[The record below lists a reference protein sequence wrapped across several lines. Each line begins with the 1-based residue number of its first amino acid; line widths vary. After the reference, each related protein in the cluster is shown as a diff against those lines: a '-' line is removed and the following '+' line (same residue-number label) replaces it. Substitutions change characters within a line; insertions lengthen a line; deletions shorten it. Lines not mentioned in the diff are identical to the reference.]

1 VDESKKKERE
11 RVWSDHTTVQDRLP
25 PHFHEYNSTMRIRHS
40 TLASLLPLISLSPSS
55 CGGFSA
61 SNASPRLVED
71 AVVRDVSAKVRGDK
85 NPAPLNTRQKSFS
98 QRDPIISLNMNLDF
112 LAKSGQKDAAI
123 RCEEMLL
130 RIEALHN
137 DGYYE
142 KSPDVVSYNSV
153 INAYAQ
159 GKYARSSRSGNAKRL
174 MKLMRE
180 KGVKPNSIT
189 WNTLLRCILKEIVEK
204 PSKEKVEEAESIIS
218 DMEEAAI
225 ANTISYNTVISIVSK
240 SGMND
245 SPRRAERWL
254 QLMLKTDKIQP
265 DTCSFNSVIHA
276 YANFGKNTLGAPDR
290 ARRAEDLIRQME
302 RLHKSG
308 DGNVKPDVVSYSA
321 VVNAYSKAAPEDISC
336 ATRAMEIL
344 QRMEELYE
352 GGDKDVKPNL
362 RTYTS
367 VINAFAR
374 IGAPEVADDLLSK
387 MKKSHESGDISLKP
401 DTVCYSSVLDAY
413 AKKGGEECAL
423 RAEEL
428 LNEMIG
434 LYNSGDNDVKPNTQ
448 TYRSVIS
455 ALGRSKQARAAER
468 AEQILEEMIYVS
480 SQGARDL
487 APNTI
492 VYNAVIDAF
501 ARSTSVSKAYRA
513 ELLLERM
520 LEETEKGDL
529 SVRPDTITFNSVIN
543 AAARSSF
550 GDAIVRKE
558 AFSIGLNAFR
568 HVHNLDYCRPSSVTY
583 VSYLNL
589 LENLVESSENR
600 DSVAERV
607 YILCHSF
614 GLSNDAV
621 KAQLRRTCTPL
632 IAQRILSS
640 CDDTTER

>member
-1 VDESKKKERE
+1 MKI
-11 RVWSDHTTVQDRLP
+11 
-25 PHFHEYNSTMRIRHS
+25 YNSA
-40 TLASLLPLISLSPSS
+40 LASLLTIITTLSLSP
-55 CGGFSA
+55 CTGFSA
-61 SNASPRLVED
+61 NNASGRRKNQDFTAKIVED
-71 AVVRDVSAKVRGDK
+71 AVVRDVTAKVRGDK
-85 NPAPLNTRQKSFS
+85 KPTPLNTRQKSFS

-142 KSPDVVSYNSV
+142 KAPDVVSYNSV
-153 INAYAQ
+153 INAYAH

-204 PSKEKVEEAESIIS
+204 PSKEKVEEAETIIS

-225 ANTISYNTVISIVSK
+225 ADTISYNTVISIVSK

-254 QLMLKTDKIQP
+254 QRMQKTNKVQP

-290 ARRAEDLIRQME
+290 ARSAEDLINQME
-302 RLHKSG
+302 RLYNSG

-321 VVNAYSKAAPEDISC
+321 VVNAYSKAASEDISC

-352 GGDKDVKPNL
+352 GGNKDVRPNL

-387 MKKSHESGDISLKP
+387 MKKCHKSGDITLKP

-413 AKKGGEECAL
+413 AKKGGEDCAL

-428 LNEMIG
+428 LKEMIG

-468 AEQILEEMIYVS
+468 AEQILDDMIYMS

-520 LEETEKGDL
+520 LDETEKGDL

-543 AAARSSF
+543 AAARSTF

-583 VSYLNL
+583 VSYLQL

-600 DSVAERV
+600 DSMAERV

-614 GLSNDAV
+614 GLANDAV
-621 KAQLRRTCTPL
+621 NAQLRRTCTPL
-632 IAQRILSS
+632 IAHRILSS

>member
-1 VDESKKKERE
+1 MPNE
-11 RVWSDHTTVQDRLP
+11 
-25 PHFHEYNSTMRIRHS
+25 
-40 TLASLLPLISLSPSS
+40 
-55 CGGFSA
+55 
-61 SNASPRLVED
+61 SPRRKNKDFTAKIVED
-71 AVVRDVSAKVRGDK
+71 AVVRDVTAKVRGNK
-85 NPAPLNTRQKSFS
+85 KPTPLNTRQRSFS

-130 RIEALHN
+130 RIEALHD

-153 INAYAQ
+153 INAYAH

-174 MKLMRE
+174 MQLMRE

-218 DMEEAAI
+218 DMEEAAV
-225 ANTISYNTVISIVSK
+225 ANTISYNTLLSIISK
-240 SGMND
+240 SGVKD
-245 SPRRAERWL
+245 SPQRAERWL
-254 QLMLKTDKIQP
+254 QRMLKSDEIQP

-276 YANFGKNTLGAPDR
+276 YANIGKGSLGAPDR
-290 ARRAEDLIRQME
+290 ARRAEDLISQME
-302 RLHKSG
+302 RFYKSG
-308 DGNVKPDVVSYSA
+308 NGNVKADVISYSA
-321 VVNAYSKAAPEDISC
+321 VVNAYSKAASEDGLC
-336 ATRAMEIL
+336 ATRAMAIL

-352 GGDKDVKPNL
+352 GGDKDVKPNR

-367 VINAFAR
+367 VVNAFAR

-387 MKKSHESGDISLKP
+387 MKKRFEAGDISLKP

-413 AKKGGEECAL
+413 AKKGGEECAI

-428 LNEMIG
+428 LHEMID
-434 LYNSGDNDVKPNTQ
+434 LYNNGNNDVKPNTQ
-448 TYRSVIS
+448 TYRSVIT
-455 ALGRSKQARAAER
+455 ALGRSRQARAAER
-468 AEQILEEMIYVS
+468 AEQILEEMIYIS
-480 SQGARDL
+480 SQGAKDL

-501 ARSTSVSKAYRA
+501 ARSESVSKAYRA

-520 LEETEKGDL
+520 LEETDKGDL

-543 AAARSSF
+543 AAARSKF

-583 VSYLNL
+583 VSYLHL

-600 DSVAERV
+600 DSMAERI
-607 YILCHSF
+607 YALCHSF
-614 GLSNDAV
+614 GLVNDAV
-621 KAQLRRTCTPL
+621 KSQLRKTCTPL
-632 IAQRILSS
+632 VAQRILSS
-640 CDDTTER
+640 CD